1 MNTTE
6 FAGCAILVTG
16 ATRGIGAAIAR
27 RLAAGG
33 ARVALH
39 GRDAEG
45 VRAACAALGTAAI
58 PVVGDFSDPQQAAAA
73 VREVVRVAGRIDGLV
88 NNAGAGRA
96 AAFRAMTLERWRA
109 TFALNLEAAVLAS
122 REAYLHMRAK
132 GGAIVNLASLAAHGP
147 GKWMGADYAAA
158 KAGVVSLTKSL
169 AFEAARFGV
178 RVNAVSPGF
187 IETGMTAA
195 LTPEMRAGLGIPLG
209 RLGRPEEV
217 AEAVAFLLSPRAA
230 YLTGEVLHVDGGL
243 FGGK

>member
-96 AAFRAMTLERWRA
+96 ADGSDGVARASPA
-109 TFALNLEAAVLAS
+109 
-122 REAYLHMRAK
+122 
-132 GGAIVNLASLAAHGP
+132 GP
-147 GKWMGADYAAA
+147 P
-158 KAGVVSLTKSL
+158 GVDSGSCS
-169 AFEAARFGV
+169 ARFCHH
-178 RVNAVSPGF
+178 RTIMP
-187 IETGMTAA
+187 ITAA
-195 LTPEMRAGLGIPLG
+195 TNP
-209 RLGRPEEV
+209 RLISRT
-217 AEAVAFLLSPRAA
+217 R
-230 YLTGEVLHVDGGL
+230 
-243 FGGK
+243 K